1 MKYNIVPVS
10 KPRMTQRDKWR
21 QRPSVMKYRAF
32 KDEIR
37 AAGIELLESG
47 QHVTFIIPMPKS
59 WNEKKRLE
67 HDGKPHKQ
75 RPDIDNLQKALLDA
89 VTSEDC
95 YIWDMRCTKVWGAT
109 GAMEIVGKP

>member
-1 MKYNIVPVS
+1 MKYYITPVA
-10 KPRMTQRDKWR
+10 KPRMTQRDKWKK
-21 QRPSVMKYRAF
+21 RPSVIKYRAF

-37 AAGIELLESG
+37 AAGIELEESN

-59 WNEKKRLE
+59 WSKKKRLE
-67 HDGKPHKQ
+67 SRGMPHKQ

-95 YIWDMRCTKVWGAT
+95 YIWDMRCTKIWGDD
-109 GAMEIVGKP
+109 GAIIIGKL

>member
-1 MKYNIVPVS
+1 MKYHITPVA
-10 KPRMTQRDKWR
+10 KPRMTQRDKWKK
-21 QRPSVMKYRAF
+21 RPSVMKYRAF

-37 AAGIELLESG
+37 AAGIELEESN

-59 WNEKKRLE
+59 WSKKKRLE
-67 HDGKPHKQ
+67 SHGMPHKQ

-95 YIWDMRCTKVWGAT
+95 YIWDMRCTKIWGYD
-109 GAMEIVGKP
+109 GAIIISKP